1 MKEQSIASIFND
13 LSGWAI
19 ILILVLIL
27 LIFVATFNTITNR
40 NKSSNQEGFI
50 QQDVFTLK
58 EGPEIY
64 DDFYAGL
71 YDQLVFNQAKDSY
84 EIGEIINATKPT
96 SESIVLDIGSGTGH
110 HVALLEAQGV
120 KTTGVD
126 SSAAMVKKAEENYPQ
141 YKFVEGNVMDS
152 SLFMPGSYTHILC
165 LYFSI
170 YYFKDKMAFF
180 NNTMKWLMPGGFL
193 VVHVVE
199 RDMFDPILPPANPL
213 FLVSPQRYAK
223 ERITQSKVMFNN
235 MEYVA
240 NFNLDP
246 DKNIATFTEK
256 FKEKD
261 SDKTRKNKHIFYME
275 PHKAIIVMAQEAKK
289 KNAKVKQNY
298 GAPMIKGAPVRKA
311 SGRGG

>member
-27 LIFVATFNTITNR
+27 LIVVATFNTITNR

-71 YDQLVFNQAKDSY
+71 YDQLVFNQAKDNY
-84 EIGEIINATKPT
+84 EIGEIVNATTPT

-110 HVALLEAQGV
+110 HVALMEAQGI

-275 PHKAIIVMAQEAKK
+275 PHKAIIVMAQEAGFILQGKIDLLK
-289 KNAKVKQNY
+289 VGYEYQYLYIFAKPQ
-298 GAPMIKGAPVRKA
+298 
-311 SGRGG
+311 

>member
-1 MKEQSIASIFND
+1 MKEHSIASIFND

-27 LIFVATFNTITNR
+27 LIVVAIFNTITNR
-40 NKSSNQEGFI
+40 NNSSSKEGFI

-58 EGPEIY
+58 EGPDIY

-110 HVALLEAQGV
+110 HVALLEAQGINA
-120 KTTGVD
+120 TGVD
-126 SSAAMVKKAEENYPQ
+126 SSAAMVKKASENYPQ
-141 YKFVEGNVMDS
+141 FNFVEGNVMDS
-152 SLFMPGSYTHILC
+152 SLFMPNSYTHILC

-170 YYFKDKMAFF
+170 YYFKDKVAFF

-240 NFNLDP
+240 NFNLDA
-246 DKNIATFTEK
+246 DKNVATFTEK

-275 PHKAIIVMAQEAKK
+275 PHKAIIVMAQQVGFILQGKIDLL
-289 KNAKVKQNY
+289 KVGYEYQYLYIFVKPQ
-298 GAPMIKGAPVRKA
+298 
-311 SGRGG
+311 

>member
-27 LIFVATFNTITNR
+27 LIVVATFNTITNR

-58 EGPEIY
+58 EGPDIY

-110 HVALLEAQGV
+110 HVALLEAQGIPS
-120 KTTGVD
+120 TGVD

-180 NNTMKWLMPGGFL
+180 NNTMRWLMPGGFL

-261 SDKTRKNKHIFYME
+261 SDKTRKNKHIFFME
-275 PHKAIIVMAQEAKK
+275 PHKAIIVMAQEAGFLLQGKIDLLK
-289 KNAKVKQNY
+289 VGYEYQYLYIFAKPQ
-298 GAPMIKGAPVRKA
+298 
-311 SGRGG
+311 

>member
-1 MKEQSIASIFND
+1 
-13 LSGWAI
+13 
-19 ILILVLIL
+19 
-27 LIFVATFNTITNR
+27 
-40 NKSSNQEGFI
+40 
-50 QQDVFTLK
+50 
-58 EGPEIY
+58 
-64 DDFYAGL
+64 
-71 YDQLVFNQAKDSY
+71 
-84 EIGEIINATKPT
+84 
-96 SESIVLDIGSGTGH
+96 LDIGSGTGH
-110 HVALLEAQGV
+110 HVALLEAQGIP
-120 KTTGVD
+120 TTGVD
-126 SSAAMVKKAEENYPQ
+126 SSAAMVKKAEENYPD

-240 NFNLDP
+240 NFNLDA
-246 DKNIATFTEK
+246 DKNVATFTEK

-275 PHKAIIVMAQEAKK
+275 PHKMIIVMAQEAGFILQGKIDLL
-289 KNAKVKQNY
+289 KVGYEYQYLYIFVKPQ
-298 GAPMIKGAPVRKA
+298 
-311 SGRGG
+311 

>member
-27 LIFVATFNTITNR
+27 LIVVATFNTITNR

-275 PHKAIIVMAQEAKK
+275 PHKAIIVMAQEAGFILQGKIDLLK
-289 KNAKVKQNY
+289 VGYEYQYLYIFAKPQ
-298 GAPMIKGAPVRKA
+298 
-311 SGRGG
+311 

>member
-1 MKEQSIASIFND
+1 MKENSIASIFND

-27 LIFVATFNTITNR
+27 LIVVATFNTIMNR
-40 NKSSNQEGFI
+40 NKSSNNKEGFE
-50 QQDVFTLK
+50 QKDVLTLK
-58 EGPEIY
+58 EGLDIY
-64 DDFYAGL
+64 DDFYAGI
-71 YDQLVFNQAKDSY
+71 YDQLVFNQAKDNY

-110 HVALLEAQGV
+110 HVALLEAQGIP
-120 KTTGVD
+120 TTGVD
-126 SSAAMVKKAEENYPQ
+126 SSAAMVKKAEENYP
-141 YKFVEGNVMDS
+141 KFDFVEGNVMDS

-240 NFNLDP
+240 NFNLDA
-246 DKNIATFTEK
+246 DKNVATFTEK

-261 SDKTRKNKHIFYME
+261 SNKTRKNKHIFYME
-275 PHKAIIVMAQEAKK
+275 PHKMIIVMAQEAGFILQGKIDLL
-289 KNAKVKQNY
+289 KVGYEYQYLYIFVKPQ
-298 GAPMIKGAPVRKA
+298 
-311 SGRGG
+311 

>member
-27 LIFVATFNTITNR
+27 LIGVATFNTIMNR

-58 EGPEIY
+58 EGPDIY

-126 SSAAMVKKAEENYPQ
+126 SSPAMVKKAEENYPQ
-141 YKFVEGNVMDS
+141 YKFVEGNIMDS

-170 YYFKDKMAFF
+170 YYFKDKMVFF
-180 NNTMKWLMPGGFL
+180 NNTMRWLMPGGFL

-199 RDMFDPILPPANPL
+199 RDKFDPILPPANPL

-240 NFNLDP
+240 NFNLDE
-246 DKNIATFTEK
+246 DKNVATFTEK

-261 SDKTRKNKHIFYME
+261 SDKTRKNKHTFYME
-275 PHKAIIVMAQEAKK
+275 PHKAIIVMAQEAGFLLQGKIDLL
-289 KNAKVKQNY
+289 KVGYEYQYLYIFVKPQ
-298 GAPMIKGAPVRKA
+298 
-311 SGRGG
+311 

>member
-1 MKEQSIASIFND
+1 MKEHSITSIFND

-19 ILILVLIL
+19 ILILVLVL
-27 LIFVATFNTITNR
+27 LVVVATFNTIMNR
-40 NKSSNQEGFI
+40 NKSSSNKEGFI
-50 QQDVFTLK
+50 QKDVFTLK

-64 DDFYAGL
+64 DDFYVGL
-71 YDQLVFNQAKDSY
+71 YDQLVFNQAKDNY

-110 HVALLEAQGV
+110 HVALLEAQGI
-120 KTTGVD
+120 KATGVD
-126 SSAAMVKKAEENYPQ
+126 SSPAMVKKAEENYPQ

-170 YYFKDKMAFF
+170 YYFKDKMAFL
-180 NNTMKWLMPGGFL
+180 NNTMRWLMPGGFL

-240 NFNLDP
+240 NFNLDA
-246 DKNIATFTEK
+246 DKNVATFTEK

-261 SDKTRKNKHIFYME
+261 SDKTRKNKHTFYME
-275 PHKAIIVMAQEAKK
+275 PHKMIIVMAQEAGFILQGKIDLL
-289 KNAKVKQNY
+289 KVGYEYQYLYIFVKPQ
-298 GAPMIKGAPVRKA
+298 
-311 SGRGG
+311 

>member
-1 MKEQSIASIFND
+1 MKENSIASIFND

-27 LIFVATFNTITNR
+27 LIVVATFNTITNR
-40 NKSSNQEGFI
+40 NQSFSKEGFI

-58 EGPEIY
+58 EGPDIY
-64 DDFYAGL
+64 DDFYASL

-110 HVALLEAQGV
+110 HVALLEAQGI

-126 SSAAMVKKAEENYPQ
+126 SSTAMVKKASENYPQ
-141 YKFVEGNVMDS
+141 FNFVEGNVMDS

-180 NNTMKWLMPGGFL
+180 NNTMRWLMPGGFL

-240 NFNLDP
+240 NFNLDA
-246 DKNIATFTEK
+246 DKNVATFTEK

-275 PHKAIIVMAQEAKK
+275 PHKTIIVMAQEAGFILQGKIDLL
-289 KNAKVKQNY
+289 KVGYEYQYLYIFVKPQ
-298 GAPMIKGAPVRKA
+298 
-311 SGRGG
+311 

>member
-1 MKEQSIASIFND
+1 MKENSIASIFND

-27 LIFVATFNTITNR
+27 LVVVATFNMIMNR
-40 NKSSNQEGFI
+40 NKSFNNQEGFE
-50 QQDVFTLK
+50 QKDVLTLK

-64 DDFYAGL
+64 DNFYAGI
-71 YDQLVFNQAKDSY
+71 YDQLVFNQAKDNY

-96 SESIVLDIGSGTGH
+96 SDSIVLDIGSGTGH
-110 HVALLEAQGV
+110 HVALLESQKIKA
-120 KTTGVD
+120 TGVD
-126 SSAAMVKKAEENYPQ
+126 SSEAMVKKAEENYPQ

-199 RDMFDPILPPANPL
+199 RDKFDPILPPANPL

-240 NFNLDP
+240 NFNLDA

-275 PHKAIIVMAQEAKK
+275 PHKAIIVMAQEAGFLLQGKIDLL
-289 KNAKVKQNY
+289 KVGYEYQYLYIFVKPQ
-298 GAPMIKGAPVRKA
+298 
-311 SGRGG
+311 